1 MDEEKYRHVLNE
13 MKNDPRIRQMQ
24 KYPQHGSCNT
34 YQHSVFVAEG
44 SYRLA
49 RLLHIRVRE
58 AELARGAMLH
68 DYYLYNIRESGYS
81 AWRHGTGHACIAL
94 ANAQE
99 SYDLTDLEKD
109 IIYSHMWPLNI
120 THIPHYRESV
130 IVGIADKYTE
140 SRERLH
146 QWRTILSLCLRRRTV

>member
-1 MDEEKYRHVLNE
+1 M
-13 MKNDPRIRQMQ
+13 IIIFII
-24 KYPQHGSCNT
+24 
-34 YQHSVFVAEG
+34 FVRADTVPGGME
-44 SYRLA
+44 R
-49 RLLHIRVRE
+49 
-58 AELARGAMLH
+58 
-68 DYYLYNIRESGYS
+68 D
-81 AWRHGTGHACIAL
+81 AL

-130 IVGIADKYTE
+130 IVGIADKYTA